1 MFSTNGRRLVAVLLA
16 LGLSSWATLAAA
28 SPGRLP
34 RGSPPNEGRL
44 IVHEWGTFL
53 SVQGSDGGTLGGMVD
68 SEERLPIFVRE
79 RRLDGRNR
87 ACMFLKMETP
97 VTYFYVDR
105 PRTVQVRVDMPQ
117 GLLTHW
123 FPVVRGYGPP
133 PQAKPATPAPGS
145 FLDWGR
151 VELLPD
157 VRPHIVGPL
166 PPLDGYR
173 TVPPDNTWR
182 FARETD
188 AAFVRVGRSDPTVR
202 HVRSHGDVE
211 KFLFY
216 RGLGMFELPLAVRS
230 AGAGDDV
237 QLTLQN
243 RSKDALQGMFVVRV
257 GKDSVQ
263 YAAVPVLAGGAAT
276 EGDTASLLTP
286 PLPLKDGVPQ
296 VKQAVAASLIEAGLY
311 AKEAQAMVNT
321 WEHSYFRTPGLRVL
335 YVLPRKAVDQTIPIQ
350 INPEPEQLVRV
361 MVGRVEVLTPGLE
374 KRLVR
379 AVADLGARDAAV
391 QKAAGAE
398 LAQLGRLQEPAL
410 HRVAALATVPE
421 VRERAETLI
430 KAAAGPGR

>member
-1 MFSTNGRRLVAVLLA
+1 LPAVLAA
-16 LGLSSWATLAAA
+16 LGLATCAALAAA
-28 SPGRLP
+28 SPGRLA
-34 RGSPPNEGRL
+34 RTSPQDEGRL

-123 FPVVRGYGPP
+123 FPAVRGYGPP
-133 PQAKPATPAPGS
+133 PQAKPATPPPGS

-151 VELLPD
+151 VELTPD
-157 VRPHIVGPL
+157 RPPPQHFVGPL
-166 PPLDGYR
+166 LPLEGFR
-173 TVPPDNTWR
+173 PVEPDNTWQ

-188 AAFVRVGRSDPTVR
+188 AAFVRVGRSDPSVR
-202 HVRSHGDVE
+202 HVRAHGDVE

-216 RGLGMFELPLAVRS
+216 RGLGTFELPLAVRS

-237 QLTLQN
+237 QLTLHN
-243 RSKDALQGMFVVRV
+243 RSKDALQGIFVVRV
-257 GKDSVQ
+257 GKESVQ
-263 YAAVPVLAGGAAT
+263 YASLPILAGGAAQ
-276 EGDTASLLTP
+276 EGSTAALLSP
-286 PLPLKDGVPQ
+286 PLSLRGGVQQ
-296 VKQAVAASLIEAGLY
+296 VKQAVANSLIEAGLY
-311 AKEAQAMVNT
+311 AKEAHAMVNT

-335 YVLPRKAVDQTIPIQ
+335 YVLPRKAVDQAIPIR
-350 INPEPEQLVRV
+350 IDPEPEQLVRV

-374 KRLVR
+374 KRLEK
-379 AVADLGARDAAV
+379 AVSDLGAGDPAV
-391 QKAAGAE
+391 KQAAGAE
-398 LAQLGRLQEPAL
+398 LAKLGRLQEPAL
-410 HRVAALATVPE
+410 HRVAALTTVPE
-421 VRERAETLI
+421 VRARAEALI
-430 KAAAGPGR
+430 KAAGQSN